1 MIYLDNSATTRVSA
15 GAAAAARHYM
25 TEEFF
30 NPSAMYAP
38 AVQVEREVERVRAEL
53 AASLGAKPS
62 ELYFTSGGTES
73 DNIAILGTASVQ
85 RDPHAR
91 YITTEMEHPAV
102 YNVFLALA
110 RTGAD
115 VVFLKPDSAG
125 RIDPAALAEAVN
137 ERTALVSVMHVNNEF
152 GSVQDLAALSSA
164 IAAKNPETYFHSDG
178 VQGFGKLP
186 FGPLPVDLYS
196 ISGHKFHAPKGIGAL
211 LMKKRVKNAGGQLGG
226 GQERGVRSGTT
237 NASGIAAMGAAF
249 EELRAAEA
257 ENLRHMRELKLLLAN
272 YLLSLPDVLLN
283 GPKAEEGA
291 PHILNCS
298 FLGVRGEVLLHAL
311 EERGIYVSTGSA
323 CSSHKKGKNRV
334 LASIGVEGERAEG
347 AIRFSLSAENTP
359 EEMARTAGEI
369 SNLLGVLRRFRRR

>member
-1 MIYLDNSATTRVSA
+1 
-15 GAAAAARHYM
+15 
-25 TEEFF
+25 
-30 NPSAMYAP
+30 
-38 AVQVEREVERVRAEL
+38 
-53 AASLGAKPS
+53 
-62 ELYFTSGGTES
+62 
-73 DNIAILGTASVQ
+73 
-85 RDPHAR
+85 
-91 YITTEMEHPAV
+91 
-102 YNVFLALA
+102 
-110 RTGAD
+110 
-115 VVFLKPDSAG
+115 
-125 RIDPAALAEAVN
+125 
-137 ERTALVSVMHVNNEF
+137 
-152 GSVQDLAALSSA
+152 
-164 IAAKNPETYFHSDG
+164 
-178 VQGFGKLP
+178 
-186 FGPLPVDLYS
+186 
-196 ISGHKFHAPKGIGAL
+196 
-211 LMKKRVKNAGGQLGG
+211 MKKRVKNAGGQLGG

-359 EEMARTAGEI
+359 EEMARTADEI